1 MVPKHMPSQNVKK
14 KMETWMALKIY
25 FNHGQ
30 SNSRGLMTILPG
42 NLDCKVYKVLT
53 DNNRRILILCIDID
67 GEKLCVV

>member
-1 MVPKHMPSQNVKK
+1 
-14 KMETWMALKIY
+14 MALKIY